1 MPRPDPCRR
10 HAVAPFEGLSGDQLG
25 RPVRRLE
32 MHFREMAT
40 EIPDVTAR
48 LPQLFDGRGP
58 RQAAAHPSV

>member
-1 MPRPDPCRR
+1 
-10 HAVAPFEGLSGDQLG
+10 
-25 RPVRRLE
+25 